1 MPNVMITCPATKK
14 PVPTGIVMD
23 APSFAAA
30 TLTSNSFCCPACG
43 QMHTWSKKDGFPQ
56 KT

>member
-1 MPNVMITCPATKK
+1 MPNVMITCTATKK

-23 APSFAAA
+23 APSFATA
-30 TLTSNSFCCPACG
+30 TLTNHSFRCPACG
-43 QMHTWSKKDGFPQ
+43 QMHTWPKKDGFLQ